1 MVCFCRTTLALT
13 IWPSTQIAFIGH
25 SQGNATMFCSLAQG
39 MVPELGEKLSI
50 FIALAPAV
58 YAGPLTT
65 GFPFTYLKSM
75 KWKTW
80 RRWFGQFGSRPI
92 PSSSSAAYRTDCFT
106 TFSSAGVLDFIPL
119 MRISY
124 DWVPSK
130 PFGLLGYQMFAF
142 LFRWTDAN
150 WVGFAIPSFLDQTRS
165 RLLTSDMSGP
175 ASQLLDRKPKKFCF
189 MPSPVSSASVFWWTG
204 YAGFSTR
211 GCILDPTAAKWFD
224 KRFPPLVLHHG
235 GKDYLVLAEP
245 LLERL
250 RTHETDVQVI
260 RVQKMDDG
268 EHCDFFW
275 YVSSSS

>member
-1 MVCFCRTTLALT
+1 
-13 IWPSTQIAFIGH
+13 
-25 SQGNATMFCSLAQG
+25 
-39 MVPELGEKLSI
+39 
-50 FIALAPAV
+50 
-58 YAGPLTT
+58 
-65 GFPFTYLKSM
+65 
-75 KWKTW
+75 
-80 RRWFGQFGSRPI
+80 
-92 PSSSSAAYRTDCFT
+92 
-106 TFSSAGVLDFIPL
+106 

-124 DWVPSK
+124 NWVPSK

-150 WVGFAIPSFLDQTRS
+150 WVSFTFLLS
-165 RLLTSDMSGP
+165 LISAGAFFRLLRLADIPDP

-275 YVSSSS
+275 YVSPRSTQSLVTFFGRAPHRR